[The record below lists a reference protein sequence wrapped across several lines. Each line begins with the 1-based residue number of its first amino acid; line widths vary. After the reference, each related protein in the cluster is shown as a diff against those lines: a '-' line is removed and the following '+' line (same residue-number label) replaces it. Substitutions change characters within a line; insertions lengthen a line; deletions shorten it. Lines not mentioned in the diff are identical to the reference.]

1 MEKMYCDVIWPC
13 RRWID
18 AVVQQILPSSLLEGL
33 SFHYVFFLLKQSR
46 SCQWWHRNFAS
57 LHVNFSSSTSA
68 HKSITNQYYVT
79 QTYNLDPDL
88 PLRRI
93 CSQNHLFISKS
104 SITQVKDDML
114 EQSLFFHRAAQLCEF
129 RIGLT
134 WATLGEIWRNPKL
147 LSVCQKTVRTIC
159 EH

>member
-18 AVVQQILPSSLLEGL
+18 AEVQQIFPSSLLEGL
-33 SFHYVFFLLKQSR
+33 SFHHVFFTKKIAKLPVVTEILQES
-46 SCQWWHRNFAS
+46 SCELQRFHFR
-57 LHVNFSSSTSA
+57 